1 MIYLK
6 RFNENNKSDYYN
18 QMEEDDFYQI
28 HFIKVDRKYLE
39 QLKKE
44 KTNHNI
50 KYVVCDYLRW
60 PLYPPPRDPDSDEQQ
75 MIIVGETPNS
85 KFKSQSQRSS
95 YLSDK
100 PEYLLEF
107 EIYEM
112 SDEWFVVCILNIE
125 TFAYTYYKCDQWD
138 GVIQL
143 LKDKKLIQ

>member
-50 KYVVCDYLRW
+50 KYV
-60 PLYPPPRDPDSDEQQ
+60 RDPDSDEQQ